1 MRSFIVLC
9 GGKSTRMGQDKGSMG
24 VGGKPMIIHVIETIS
39 RVADEIILVFRND
52 DQVDDYKNVLN
63 NLQLTEK
70 SKLLICTD
78 LIKDQGPMAGILTG
92 LKYVTSSKAMVIPC
106 DSPFISEQ
114 FVKRMFAYSDDS
126 NYDAYVPKW
135 SDNKLEPL
143 HSIYKKNL
151 YFIVQKLIKENIRDV
166 KSFIMKLN
174 VKFIDAESLDKTG
187 RSFLNINQMKDISR
201 LDNNNEN
208 FHD

>member
-1 MRSFIVLC
+1 
-9 GGKSTRMGQDKGSMG
+9 
-24 VGGKPMIIHVIETIS
+24 
-39 RVADEIILVFRND
+39 
-52 DQVDDYKNVLN
+52 
-63 NLQLTEK
+63 
-70 SKLLICTD
+70 
-78 LIKDQGPMAGILTG
+78 MAGILTG

-151 YFIVQKLIKENIRDV
+151 YSIVQKLIKENIRDV